1 MILDDLEVEQ
11 SLRAHVAR
19 VFGPKRT
26 KKSKDNRRTLSVSTV
41 NDNRQT
47 WYKKRKARG
56 EEDLILFNGKVV
68 KKRGVS
74 IEFGQLSCFYVNA
87 RNLMNKLDLF
97 KAWVQGAQT

>member
-1 MILDDLEVEQ
+1 LILFNGKV
-11 SLRAHVAR
+11 V
-19 VFGPKRT
+19 
-26 KKSKDNRRTLSVSTV
+26 
-41 NDNRQT
+41 
-47 WYKKRKARG
+47 KKRG
-56 EEDLILFNGKVV
+56 VSIEFGQLSCFNGKVV